1 MNQNLMEKL
10 KAQYLSLVKE
20 GLQIQKRGD
29 IKAYISN
36 AIKAENVAQQMQGLA
51 RSKRVAI

>member
-29 IKAYISN
+29 IEAYISN